1 MSVENRIVIIYDS
14 GYVGHFGYDSRYAG
28 HSGSAIVPCRWPWAS
43 SSSCLDSCKLTRIHR
58 YRYRYGTVYRVPL
71 LHPTCI
77 IHYSLS
83 VLYRGWYC
91 GYSTAGMLAC
101 CLLLRC
107 RRAICSWT
115 LVLVIERVSSNL
127 KLPLAG
133 GAKVVQLACG
143 GEG

>member
-1 MSVENRIVIIYDS
+1 MGQLKLV
-14 GYVGHFGYDSRYAG
+14 FGLMQVDTHTQAQVPARY
-28 HSGSAIVPCRWPWAS
+28 
-43 SSSCLDSCKLTRIHR
+43 
-58 YRYRYGTVYRVPL
+58 YRVPL

-143 GEG
+143 GESNEMFTSS